1 MATWVTADHT
11 AASEAPTMD
20 GPAGE
25 QLLQT
30 PDRRHVDNLLDIS
43 EEGFL
48 KDLEPHEHHPYSGW
62 EEAVSMNLNFH
73 FLHCVF
79 QTKPFFERKPN
90 NYHSTHQKLS
100 NTRSKA

>member
-20 GPAGE
+20 VPAE
-25 QLLQT
+25 EPLLQT

-48 KDLEPHEHHPYSGW
+48 KDLEPHEHHPCSGW
-62 EEAVSMNLNFH
+62 EEAVS
-73 FLHCVF
+73 
-79 QTKPFFERKPN
+79 R
-90 NYHSTHQKLS
+90 HQSFPLPEK
-100 NTRSKA
+100 

>member
-1 MATWVTADHT
+1 MATWGTADRT
-11 AASEAPTMD
+11 AASEASTEE
-20 GPAGE
+20 GPAEE

-62 EEAVSMNLNFH
+62 EEAVSILIYIYTEKKKI
-73 FLHCVF
+73 LIE
-79 QTKPFFERKPN
+79 TP
-90 NYHSTHQKLS
+90 HSNMFKLK
-100 NTRSKA
+100 TQ